1 MKKILHA
8 RYKIEA
14 RLNIVI
20 LQQICRVLPHEMDS
34 SVADEKSRS
43 ANLGSIRS
51 GLHQKV
57 NCLMPSFEK
66 AGHAKIDK
74 KVVLDSSL
82 CNNE

>member
-1 MKKILHA
+1 M
-8 RYKIEA
+8 
-14 RLNIVI
+14 
-20 LQQICRVLPHEMDS
+20 LPHEMDS

-43 ANLGSIRS
+43 ANLGSTS

-57 NCLMPSFEK
+57 NCLMPSSEK

>member
-1 MKKILHA
+1 MKKLLRTIS
-8 RYKIEA
+8 KIEA

-20 LQQICRVLPHEMDS
+20 LQQICQVLPHEMDS

-57 NCLMPSFEK
+57 NFLMPSSEK
-66 AGHAKIDK
+66 AGHAKIDS
-74 KVVLDSSL
+74 VGHFSL
-82 CNNE
+82 